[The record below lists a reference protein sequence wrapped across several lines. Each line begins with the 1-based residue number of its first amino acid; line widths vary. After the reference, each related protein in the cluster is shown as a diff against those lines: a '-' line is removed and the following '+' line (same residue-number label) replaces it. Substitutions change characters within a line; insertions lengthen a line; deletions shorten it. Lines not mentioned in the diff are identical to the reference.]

1 MIMHRRQ
8 FCCNAVSAA
17 AMVLL
22 PRAAAALDYPTRPVR
37 LVVGFPPGSSS
48 DIVARVMAQALS
60 ERLGRQVIVDNR
72 SGASGNIG
80 AELVAKAPAD
90 GYTLLFALSSNSIN
104 AALYDKLNFDF
115 VRDFAPVGSIDR
127 LPLVMEVNPSVPAN
141 TVPEFIAYAKA
152 NPAKINMASGGLGS
166 PQHMAGELFQ
176 MLTGVQM
183 LHVPYKGAGLA
194 LTDLVGGRVQVMFD
208 VVAASIGF
216 IKAGKLRALAICS
229 AERAPVLPDVPPL
242 ASYVPGF
249 DVTAWHGIAA
259 PAATPREIVDKLNGE
274 IEAALAMP
282 AVIAALK
289 QLGADPAPM
298 PPAQFGKFIAEDT
311 ARWKKVVAFAHI
323 KAE

>member
-1 MIMHRRQ
+1 MHRRQ

-17 AMVLL
+17 AMVAL

-60 ERLGRQVIVDNR
+60 ERLGHQVIVDNR

-80 AELVAKAPAD
+80 AELAAKAPAD

-152 NPAKINMASGGLGS
+152 NPGKINMASGGLGS

-229 AERAPVLPDVPPL
+229 AGRAPVLPDVPPL
-242 ASYVPGF
+242 ATYVPGF

-259 PAATPREIVDKLNGE
+259 SAATPREIVDKLNAE

-298 PPAQFGKFIAEDT
+298 PPAQFATFIAEDT

>member
-1 MIMHRRQ
+1 
-8 FCCNAVSAA
+8 
-17 AMVLL
+17 MVLL

-60 ERLGRQVIVDNR
+60 ERLGHQVIVDNR

-298 PPAQFGKFIAEDT
+298 PPAQFATFIAEDT

>member
-1 MIMHRRQ
+1 MTIDRRQ
-8 FCCNAVSAA
+8 FWRSAA
-17 AMVLL
+17 GVAAMLAL
-22 PRAAAALDYPTRPVR
+22 PGAAAALDYPTRPVR

-60 ERLGRQVIVDNR
+60 ERLGHQVIVDNR
-72 SGASGNIG
+72 AGASGNIG
-80 AELVAKAPAD
+80 AELVAKAPPD

-115 VRDFAPVGSIDR
+115 VRDFAPVGSIDH
-127 LPLVMEVNPSVPAN
+127 LPLVMEVNPAVPAN

-152 NPAKINMASGGLGS
+152 NPGKINMASGGIGS

-176 MLTGVQM
+176 MLTGVHM

-216 IKAGKLRALAICS
+216 IKAGKLRPLAVCS
-229 AERAPVLPDVPPL
+229 AQPAPVLADVPPL
-242 ASYVPGF
+242 ATYVPGF

-259 PAATPREIVDKLNGE
+259 PAAVARDIVDKLNGE
-274 IEAALAMP
+274 IGAALAMP
-282 AVIAALK
+282 TVTAALK

-298 PPAQFGKFIAEDT
+298 SPDQFGKFIAQDT

-323 KAE
+323 KAD

>member
-1 MIMHRRQ
+1 
-8 FCCNAVSAA
+8 
-17 AMVLL
+17 
-22 PRAAAALDYPTRPVR
+22 
-37 LVVGFPPGSSS
+37 
-48 DIVARVMAQALS
+48 
-60 ERLGRQVIVDNR
+60 
-72 SGASGNIG
+72 
-80 AELVAKAPAD
+80 
-90 GYTLLFALSSNSIN
+90 
-104 AALYDKLNFDF
+104 
-115 VRDFAPVGSIDR
+115 
-127 LPLVMEVNPSVPAN
+127 
-141 TVPEFIAYAKA
+141 
-152 NPAKINMASGGLGS
+152 
-166 PQHMAGELFQ
+166 
-176 MLTGVQM
+176 VQM

-282 AVIAALK
+282 AVVGALK

-298 PPAQFGKFIAEDT
+298 PPAQFARFIAEDT